1 MTCRRLEKENRKEAK
16 EKARK
21 LEKEQ
26 ARLEKIRRNTEKI
39 SRSSERVG
47 GRSGSLERRRSGDE
61 SPVLNQ
67 STVHGIASPS
77 RRPTIFDV
85 FRPSRKGRDRDAAKL
100 SGSSDKDN
108 ISTSSNQSG
117 GHHTSIVQSVK
128 QVVQHAV
135 AGGSGGEKSSTSGS
149 GSQKTSASKYKDGS
163 AHPHAGSDAQVSG
176 CWGSTAIKWQLL
188 IFWCLSVLSHGDGS
202 AETRRLQ
209 VSNDQGHGPIP
220 ASIELGCVRGG

>member
-1 MTCRRLEKENRKEAK
+1 MSFRRLEKENRKEAK

-47 GRSGSLERRRSGDE
+47 GGRSGSLERRRSGDE
-61 SPVLNQ
+61 SPVINQ

-85 FRPSRKGRDRDAAKL
+85 FRPSRKGRERDAAKS

-117 GHHTSIVQSVK
+117 GGAGGHHSIVQSVK
-128 QVVQHAV
+128 QVVQQAV
-135 AGGSGGEKSSTSGS
+135 GTGGGGAAGSSGS
-149 GSQKTSASKYKDGS
+149 SAHKTSASKYKDGS
-163 AHPHAGSDAQVSG
+163 AHPHAGSDAQV
-176 CWGSTAIKWQLL
+176 
-188 IFWCLSVLSHGDGS
+188 
-202 AETRRLQ
+202 
-209 VSNDQGHGPIP
+209 
-220 ASIELGCVRGG
+220 GGQMNSLCG